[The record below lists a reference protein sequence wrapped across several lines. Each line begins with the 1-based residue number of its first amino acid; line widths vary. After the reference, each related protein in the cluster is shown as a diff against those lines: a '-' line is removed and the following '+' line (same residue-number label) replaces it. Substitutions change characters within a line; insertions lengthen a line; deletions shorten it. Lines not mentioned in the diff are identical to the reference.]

1 MSSVNGNLWI
11 WKYEKKL
18 DSDFCRDVIRKFDR
32 DFNLYHGVTL
42 GDEEQYVRKISTD
55 LHISNL
61 PAWKK
66 EDAIFGEH
74 LHEGLNAFWDYCE
87 DKLLGYEFDWDYPV
101 DDTGYQIQRSKGGE
115 GKYDWHHDAF
125 Y

>member
-32 DFNLYHGVTL
+32 DFNLYHGVTA

-55 LHISNL
+55 LHISIFL
-61 PAWKK
+61 HGKK
-66 EDAIFGEH
+66 KMQYLGNISTKVLMF
-74 LHEGLNAFWDYCE
+74 LGL
-87 DKLLGYEFDWDYPV
+87 L
-101 DDTGYQIQRSKGGE
+101 
-115 GKYDWHHDAF
+115 
-125 Y
+125 

>member
-66 EDAIFGEH
+66 KMQ
-74 LHEGLNAFWDYCE
+74 Y
-87 DKLLGYEFDWDYPV
+87 LGNISTKVLMLSGIIVRTNY
-101 DDTGYQIQRSKGGE
+101 
-115 GKYDWHHDAF
+115 
-125 Y
+125 

>member
-42 GDEEQYVRKISTD
+42 GDEETIREKNIHGST
-55 LHISNL
+55 
-61 PAWKK
+61 
-66 EDAIFGEH
+66 H
-74 LHEGLNAFWDYCE
+74 LQSSCMEKRRCNIWGTS
-87 DKLLGYEFDWDYPV
+87 PR
-101 DDTGYQIQRSKGGE
+101 RS
-115 GKYDWHHDAF
+115 
-125 Y
+125 